1 MIMTKYKI
9 KIQVVVAGFGK
20 KGRSKGDI
28 PGVRFKIVSENAK
41 TSFKDKILEQP
52 RITLSGIEPRICRL
66 MHVGCQTKSKM
77 LITL

>member
-28 PGVRFKIVSENAK
+28 PGVRFKIVSVKGFSLKALY
-41 TSFKDKILEQP
+41 T
-52 RITLSGIEPRICRL
+52 G
-66 MHVGCQTKSKM
+66 KSEKKWK
-77 LITL
+77 